1 MEDRCNIDVILGL
14 INNRENKNVDFK
26 EKIDFTNQ
34 KQKNRL
40 AEDSVAFANAE
51 GGTIIL
57 GVEDSTRELK
67 GIGAPFN
74 RDQVVQSITD
84 LTDPPVDVSVD
95 SIEIGAALIGI
106 IKISRGKMV
115 HRLRNDRTVYIRRD
129 GINYKATSE
138 EIVQLYDERDY
149 TSRVYLSEPE
159 KLHSFDNGVLIFP
172 EVNQPYRKITKS
184 GELEQLAESPVFLPE
199 FSRWTSAP
207 EFGDTKGSIL
217 VSYPLLEHM
226 NHKKFIEKV
235 TEVESLLGTLSRY
248 LDLGASPTLYWSISS
263 NGTLCYGCGSDTL
276 LKAFEDGE
284 LGVISIV
291 ACGDSRGSDQQRSF
305 LFLISGYCKAKR
317 EEMIVVQDREIRLY
331 LSFIPFSTGWFR
343 ALFSPFLDENRI
355 PFNIL
360 SYELVH
366 PRLRVWRSVVRPRI
380 LVPIRG
386 IIRRYK
392 YMSIDTQFI
401 GAAIADT
408 KWFDPEF
415 YKIETEWRGGNVKGD
430 RYFSEKIFKKFDN
443 EIRKCPIELL
453 SECVVSLTNPVT
465 CYDDI
470 ESHNTTSF
478 HLPLIKHLE
487 LEVIGHTVHVL
498 GINASPEEDLGSRN
512 SYLNTH

>member
-1 MEDRCNIDVILGL
+1 V
-14 INNRENKNVDFK
+14 
-26 EKIDFTNQ
+26 
-34 KQKNRL
+34 
-40 AEDSVAFANAE
+40 
-51 GGTIIL
+51 
-57 GVEDSTRELK
+57 K
-67 GIGAPFN
+67 GIAAPLN
-74 RDQVVQSITD
+74 HDQVIQSITD
-84 LTDPPVDVSVD
+84 LTDPPVDISVD
-95 SIEIGAALIGI
+95 SVDIDGVLVGI
-106 IKISRGKMV
+106 IKISRGKTV
-115 HRLRNDRTVYIRRD
+115 HWLRNGRIVYIRRD
-129 GINYKATSE
+129 GINYKATPE

-159 KLHSFDNGVLIFP
+159 KLHSFDNGVFIFP
-172 EVNQPYRKITKS
+172 AVKQSYRKIIKS
-184 GELEQLAESPVFLPE
+184 GGLEQLAESPVFLPE

-207 EFGDTKGSIL
+207 EFGNTKGSIL
-217 VSYPLLEHM
+217 VSYPLLDHM
-226 NHKKFIEKV
+226 NHKNFIEKV
-235 TEVESLLGTLSRY
+235 TEVESLLGMLSRY

-305 LFLISGYCKAKR
+305 LFLISGYCKAKS
-317 EEMIVVQDREIRLY
+317 EEMIIVQDREIRLY

-343 ALFSPFLDENRI
+343 TLFSPFLDENKI

-366 PRLRVWRSVVRPRI
+366 PRLRVWRPIARPKI

-392 YMSIDTQFI
+392 YPSIETQFI
-401 GAAIADT
+401 GAAIADI
-408 KWFDPEF
+408 KWFHPGS
-415 YKIETEWRGGNVKGD
+415 YKIETEWRGGNVEGD
-430 RYFSEKIFKKFDN
+430 REFSDRIFKEIESEN
-443 EIRKCPIELL
+443 EIRECPIGLL

-498 GINASPEEDLGSRN
+498 GLNASPEES
-512 SYLNTH
+512 

>member
-1 MEDRCNIDVILGL
+1 MNDRCNIDVIRDL

-34 KQKNRL
+34 KQRNRL
-40 AEDSVAFANAE
+40 AVDSVAFANAE

-57 GVEDSTRELK
+57 GVQDDTREIK
-67 GIGAPFN
+67 GIGVPFN
-74 RDQVVQSITD
+74 HDQVVQSITD

-95 SIEIGAALIGI
+95 SVEIGAALIGI
-106 IKISRGKMV
+106 INISRGKMV

-138 EIVQLYDERDY
+138 EIVQLYNERDY
-149 TSRVYLSEPE
+149 SARVYLSEPE
-159 KLHSFDNGVLIFP
+159 KLHCFDNGVFILP
-172 EVNQPYRKITKS
+172 GVNQPYRKIIKS
-184 GELEQLAESPVFLPE
+184 GSLEQLAESPVFLPE

-217 VSYPLLEHM
+217 VSYPILEHV
-226 NHKKFIEKV
+226 NHKKFIEQV
-235 TEVESLLGTLSRY
+235 AEVESQLGTLSRY
-248 LDLGASPTLYWSISS
+248 LELGASPVLYWSISS
-263 NGTLCYGCGSDTL
+263 DGSLCYGCGSDTL
-276 LKAFEDGE
+276 LRAFEDGE

-291 ACGDSRGSDQQRSF
+291 ACGDFRGSDQQRS
-305 LFLISGYCKAKR
+305 LLLLISGYCKTKSGD
-317 EEMIVVQDREIRLY
+317 MIIIQDQEVRLY
-331 LSFIPFSTGWFR
+331 LSFIPFSTSWFR
-343 ALFSPFLDENRI
+343 TIFSPFVDENRI
-355 PFNIL
+355 PFDIL

-366 PRLRVWRSVVRPRI
+366 PRLRVWRSVVRPKI

-392 YMSIDTQFI
+392 YMSTGTQFI
-401 GAAIADT
+401 GAVIADT

-415 YKIETEWRGGNVKGD
+415 YKIETEWRGGNAEGD
-430 RYFSEKIFKKFDN
+430 RDFSERIFKKFDS
-443 EIRKCPIELL
+443 EMRECPIELL
-453 SECVVSLTNPVT
+453 SECIVSLTNPVT

-498 GINASPEEDLGSRN
+498 GLNSSPIEDVGS
-512 SYLNTH
+512 